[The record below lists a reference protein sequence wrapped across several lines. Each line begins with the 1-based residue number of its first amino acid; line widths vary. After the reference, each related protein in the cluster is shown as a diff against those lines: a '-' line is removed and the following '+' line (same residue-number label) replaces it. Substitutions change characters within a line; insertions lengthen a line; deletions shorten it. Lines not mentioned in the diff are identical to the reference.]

1 MFSFPFLS
9 LVTLAFLTMLLIAK
23 LSLTGAATIG
33 VDYGRDGN
41 NLPSPRE
48 VVDLYRSQGIG
59 AMRIYYPDPEVLQ
72 ALRGSGIE
80 LLLGVPNTDLQQL
93 ASDIPSAQRWVRTNV
108 LNYYPD
114 VNIKYISVGNEVTP
128 VNPQSRYA
136 NYVVPAMTNIFN
148 AVKDAGLFQKVRV
161 STTLDTTVIDEKTSY
176 PPSAG
181 NFRGDVMWFMNPIIG
196 FLTDTNQPIMFTV
209 YPYYAYINNPNTIKL
224 PYVLF
229 TKQSPE
235 FIDNGN
241 GLAYY
246 NLFDAMLDG
255 VYSAL
260 EKNSGPA
267 MLNGTGTGTG
277 FSSSLKSG
285 YDLKAV
291 ITESGYRFK
300 GGPPRVHG
308 RRKLLA
314 SEDACTY
321 YENLVKHVT
330 SVGTP
335 KRPGPIETYLF
346 AMFNEDKKP
355 EDERNFGIFGL
366 NKQPRC
372 AINFH

>member
-1 MFSFPFLS
+1 MISSPFFS

-23 LSLTGAATIG
+23 PTLTGAATVG
-33 VDYGRDGN
+33 VAYGRDGN

-59 AMRIYYPDPEVLQ
+59 AMRIYWPDPEVLQ
-72 ALRGSGIE
+72 ALKGSGIE
-80 LLLGVPNTDLQQL
+80 LVLGVPNTDLQQL

-108 LNYYPD
+108 LNYPD
-114 VNIKYISVGNEVTP
+114 VKVKYISVGNEVTP

-136 NYVVPAMTNIFN
+136 TFVVPAMTNIFN

-161 STTLDTTVIDEKTSY
+161 STTLDTSVIDEKTSY

-181 NFRGDVMWFMNPIIG
+181 NFRRDVMWFMNPIIG
-196 FLTDTNQPIMFTV
+196 FLTDTNQPILFTV
-209 YPYYAYINNPNTIKL
+209 YPYYAYISNNRIKL

-229 TKQSPE
+229 TQQSPE
-235 FIDNGN
+235 FTDNG
-241 GLAYY
+241 LKYY

-267 MLNGTGTGTG
+267 AMPAAMLNGTV
-277 FSSSLKSG
+277 SSSLRRG
-285 YDLKAV
+285 YQVKAV
-291 ITESGYRFK
+291 ITETGYRHTP
-300 GGPPRVHG
+300 GPPRGHG
-308 RRKLLA
+308 RRTLLA

-330 SVGTP
+330 SIGTP

-346 AMFNEDKKP
+346 AMFDEDKKP
-355 EDERNFGIFGL
+355 EDQRNFGIFGL

-372 AINFH
+372 AINFHGT